1 MPLTADQRHALL
13 LAYRTRD
20 VGQITV
26 VIKRVLA
33 ANPDANLFDI
43 ETAFRD
49 AACAAYVIAGPS
61 KAFHMVTGGLS
72 AMLAALA
79 AAGRSSESRPGGV
92 GGSRRDVTVGAAP
105 GFQCVGKIS

>member
-13 LAYRTRD
+13 LAYRKHSGRRPVTP
-20 VGQITV
+20 V

-33 ANPDANLFDI
+33 ANPDAVMCSII

-79 AAGRSSESRPGGV
+79 AAGRS
-92 GGSRRDVTVGAAP
+92 RRVSTGRRWRITP
-105 GFQCVGKIS
+105 

>member
-1 MPLTADQRHALL
+1 MGALGPRLRTICHHATHRRPATRLL

-33 ANPDANLFDI
+33 ANSDANLFDI
-43 ETAFRD
+43 ELAFRD

-61 KAFHMVTGGLS
+61 KGLHVVTGGLS
-72 AMLAALA
+72 AMLAAVTA
-79 AAGRSSESRPGGV
+79 AERSSLENRASV
-92 GGSRRDVTVGAAP
+92 GSL
-105 GFQCVGKIS
+105 ISV